1 MTERPVIGLLMDYQE
16 TGDFS
21 SRPYYALRC
30 SYFDAVWHAGG
41 FPMAIPY
48 LDEAWNS
55 YLEYCQGLILPG
67 GFYPFPASLYG
78 EAPITDEP
86 IHPRYAFERELAQR
100 SLDMDKPTLGIC
112 AGMQVIATTMGATMY
127 RDVRSELPTIIDHL
141 NERPAEEPAH
151 DITIKEGTQLHKV
164 LGTVAL
170 QVNTAHKEAL
180 KTLPD
185 TLTISARAEDGVIEG
200 VEVPTRRFFLGVQWH
215 PELFAATSGPHRK
228 LFDALVSAARA

>member
-1 MTERPVIGLLMDYQE
+1 MTERPIIGLLMDYQAR
-16 TGDFS
+16 GDFS
-21 SRPYYALRC
+21 SRPHYALRC
-30 SYFDAVWHAGG
+30 SYFDAVWQSGG
-41 FPMAIPY
+41 LPMAIPY
-48 LDEAWNS
+48 LDKAWNS
-55 YLEYCQGLILPG
+55 YLEFCQGLVLPG
-67 GFYPFPASLYG
+67 GFYPFPASIYG
-78 EAPITDEP
+78 EPPITDEL

-100 SLDMDKPTLGIC
+100 SLDLNKPTLGIC

-215 PELFAATSGPHRK
+215 PELFGATSGPHRK